1 MMVSEGALPVV
12 WCVRDNQLVPHQVS
26 GVKLQGAVTGAHI
39 AAVTDFLRMV
49 AGTPI
54 VLPHTEIPEDID
66 NDINQEMENS
76 TRQRKMSMQV
86 EVPCVFLTESA
97 LQKAK
102 SRSNSREE
110 RITLDDCDI
119 PSSTKRYLKELD
131 CKSFLSST
139 DILEI
144 RESDNNLIN
153 KEKDSLKL
161 PDMYPQKITRIIDLD
176 DLNNTKT
183 HSADFEREPLQRI
196 TRIIEF
202 ENNKPPS
209 PVSVEADNDFPQR
222 ITRIIQLNEDNS
234 FSTII
239 DSKEIDKE
247 CQQKL
252 TRIIELEKDCS
263 FPSMAKIIEMEN
275 DISNERRIS
284 LTNERETGGGI
295 NENTMEELTVRSRFV
310 NGSTPRFSL
319 DSSCSEN
326 SYVNIDC
333 IKSLQDVR
341 KDDIVEENFSPELT
355 PTGRSVRSRF
365 PKKKTSV
372 CSIASSDCDDE
383 VDVIFKSKPK
393 SSQWVSLDWIPP
405 PPKEEPVITHDC
417 DKNDFISKW
426 IAEQNSQDMII
437 ADERRK
443 SLPPKSNE
451 VYLQSMRRFSDGLQ
465 ICKEDAASDSPAT
478 VKWKWHDIVKR
489 HIQHLKNDK
498 GFRRQRGS
506 WMRTARRLSGTNIH
520 HKNFESLPLDNYM
533 KLNTMS

>member
-1 MMVSEGALPVV
+1 MVSEGALPVV

-66 NDINQEMENS
+66 NDINQEKENS

-144 RESDNNLIN
+144 RESDNNIC
-153 KEKDSLKL
+153 KEKESLKT

-183 HSADFEREPLQRI
+183 HSKDFEKEPLQRI
-196 TRIIEF
+196 TRIIDF
-202 ENNKPPS
+202 ENDKSPS
-209 PVSVEADNDFPQR
+209 PVSIETDSDFPQR
-222 ITRIIQLNEDNS
+222 ITRIIELNEDNS
-234 FSTII
+234 FSTTI
-239 DSKEIDKE
+239 DNKEVDKE
-247 CQQKL
+247 CHQKL

-275 DISNERRIS
+275 DLSNERRIS
-284 LTNERETGGGI
+284 LTNERETGGSI
-295 NENTMEELTVRSRFV
+295 SENTIEEVTVRSRFV
-310 NGSTPRFSL
+310 NRSTPRFSL

-326 SYVNIDC
+326 SYVNIDS

-341 KDDIVEENFSPELT
+341 KDDIVEGAVSPELA
-355 PTGRSVRSRF
+355 PSGRSVRSRF

-372 CSIASSDCDDE
+372 CSMASSDCDDE

-405 PPKEEPVITHDC
+405 PKEEPVITQDC

-426 IAEQNSQDMII
+426 IADQNSQDMII

-451 VYLQSMRRFSDGLQ
+451 VYLQNMRRFSDGLQ

-489 HIQHLKNDK
+489 HIQLLKNDK

-520 HKNFESLPLDNYM
+520 SKNVESLTLDTYM